1 MIAIGLPAGA
11 FLAVTVVGF
20 VNRWGSSAWG
30 AYGTWFTGVAT
41 FAAVI
46 VALVQT
52 RVARREADE
61 ARQAAAA
68 ERDRAEAQFRQ
79 ELKAADER
87 LARELDSARRIEQ
100 IKTIPPIWD
109 VIGELN
115 LLYPGLVAALK
126 EAPGLPRTQESAA
139 ELMRVFGPWMNC
151 SHRVEMAFSQA
162 MMMVSEPLVLEAIS
176 ELYEDTRTL
185 HSLMI
190 SAANEAVAAQIDP
203 DLTEF
208 DKLMAS
214 IRSRRK
220 SITALVREHL
230 AVVGPLDYEK
240 FGKSDPL
247 APKER

>member
-1 MIAIGLPAGA
+1 
-11 FLAVTVVGF
+11 
-20 VNRWGSSAWG
+20 
-30 AYGTWFTGVAT
+30 
-41 FAAVI
+41 
-46 VALVQT
+46 
-52 RVARREADE
+52 
-61 ARQAAAA
+61 
-68 ERDRAEAQFRQ
+68 
-79 ELKAADER
+79 
-87 LARELDSARRIEQ
+87 
-100 IKTIPPIWD
+100 
-109 VIGELN
+109 
-115 LLYPGLVAALK
+115 
-126 EAPGLPRTQESAA
+126 
-139 ELMRVFGPWMNC
+139 
-151 SHRVEMAFSQA
+151 MAFSQA